1 MGETSENKPL
11 NYKKYLTIGLL
22 AHVDAGKT
30 TLSESLLYLSGRIR
44 KPGRVDHK
52 NAYLDTYE
60 LERSRGITIFS
71 KQAVFPLGDA
81 QVTLLDT
88 PGHVDFSTEMERT
101 LQVLDY
107 AILVINGMD
116 GVQGHTR
123 TLWSLLGRYQIP
135 VFLFINKM
143 DQEGTDREKLL
154 EELKRHLDGSCIAF
168 DQEEEMLHEELAT
181 CEESALE
188 EYLENGLLQEETIA
202 RLIAA
207 RNVFPCYFGSAL
219 KLRGVQELMDGLK
232 RYMCYT
238 CCAAEMPSA
247 ARGSLEKQ
255 KESQGN
261 EEHGQETF
269 GARVFK
275 ISRDPQGNRLT
286 HLRVTKGRLRVKDI
300 LTSAP
305 KAAKPWEEKVNQIR
319 IYSGEK
325 YEMVPEAETG
335 CVCAVTGLSHT
346 APGDGLG
353 AEETSHS
360 PALEPVLNYRILL
373 PEGCDAHVMLQKL
386 RQLEEEDPMLRIM
399 WDEELGEIYARLM
412 GAVQIEVLQS
422 LIRERFDTEV
432 TFDTGS
438 IVYKETI
445 QNTVEGVGHYEPLR
459 HYAEVHLLLEPSEPG
474 SGVELDTECSEDLL
488 DGNWQ
493 RLILTHLA
501 EREHRGVLTGSVV
514 TDLKITLLAGRAHP
528 KHTEGGDFRQATY
541 RAVRQGLMQAGS
553 ILLEPYYDFRLELP
567 SEMVGRAMTDLQKMA
582 GEFDPPQI
590 EGDTA
595 VLEGRAPVSTM
606 RDYQMEVNSYSRGQG
621 RLTLTFRGY
630 EPCHNAQ
637 EIIEEKGYDP
647 ERDLEN
653 PTGSVFC
660 AHGAGFAVPW
670 SEVPDHMH
678 IESLLAKRARRKEAQ
693 REALVGNGTAQGRNR
708 RPEFSKEEE
717 KELEEIFIR
726 TYGKVERKTPP
737 GSGMVTVSAKKNTR
751 RKEEA
756 VQEYLLVDGYNVIF
770 AWDDLKELAKVN
782 IEAARNKLMD
792 ILCNYQG
799 FRKYIVILVFDAYK
813 VDGYALEI
821 QKYHN
826 IHVVYTKEAETA
838 DQYIEKV
845 VHQIGKKYHV
855 TVVTSDGVEQV
866 VTLGQGG
873 KLISSREFL
882 EEVEIVRREI
892 RAEAERRREP
902 GKNYLFDHMDEKMAE
917 EMEEVRLGRKDTIG

>member
-1 MGETSENKPL
+1 MGDTSENRPV
-11 NYKKYLTIGLL
+11 NHKKYITIGLL

-71 KQAVFPLGDA
+71 KQAVFPLGET

-123 TLWSLLGRYQIP
+123 TLWSLLRRYRIP

-143 DQEGTDREKLL
+143 DQDGTDREKLL
-154 EELKRHLDGSCIAF
+154 EELKKHLDGSCIAF
-168 DQEEEMLHEELAT
+168 DQEEETLHEELAT
-181 CEESALE
+181 CEEYALE
-188 EYLENGLLQEETIA
+188 EYLEKGLLQEETIV

-219 KLRGVQELMDGLK
+219 KLRGVQELLDGLN
-232 RYMCYT
+232 RYMC
-238 CCAAEMPSA
+238 AFKGILSA
-247 ARGSLEKQ
+247 NQ
-255 KESQGN
+255 
-261 EEHGQETF
+261 F
-269 GARVFK
+269 GAKVFK
-275 ISRDPQGNRLT
+275 ISRDSQGNRLT
-286 HLRVTKGRLRVKDI
+286 HLRVTKGCLRVKDI
-300 LTSAP
+300 LSSA
-305 KAAKPWEEKVNQIR
+305 ANGAKPWEEKVNQIR

-325 YEMVPEAETG
+325 YEMVKEAEAG

-346 APGDGLG
+346 VPGEGLG
-353 AEETSHS
+353 AEKAAHS
-360 PALEPVLNYRILL
+360 PVLEPVLNYRILL
-373 PEGCDAHVMLQKL
+373 PEGCDAHVMLQNL
-386 RQLEEEDPMLRIM
+386 RQLEEEDPMLRMM
-399 WDEELGEIYARLM
+399 WDEELGEIYAQLM

-432 TFDTGS
+432 TFDTGN

-459 HYAEVHLLLEPSEPG
+459 HYAEVHLLLEPLKPG
-474 SGVELDTECSEDLL
+474 SGVAFDTECSEDLL
-488 DGNWQ
+488 EGNWQ

-567 SEMVGRAMTDLQKMA
+567 SEMVGRAMTDVQKMA
-582 GEFDPPQI
+582 GEFEPPEI
-590 EGDTA
+590 DGETA
-595 VLEGRAPVSTM
+595 VMEGRAPVATM

-621 RLTLTFRGY
+621 RLSLTFRGY

-637 EIIEEKGYDP
+637 EIMEEKGYDP
-647 ERDLEN
+647 ERDLKN

-670 SEVPDHMH
+670 NEVPDHMH
-678 IESLLAKRARRKEAQ
+678 IESLLAKRARRKEAEK
-693 REALVGNGTAQGRNR
+693 EAPVKGNEPGRIR
-708 RPEFSKEEE
+708 GSKFSKAEE

-737 GSGMVTVSAKKNTR
+737 GSGTVAVKAKKKTH
-751 RKEEA
+751 RKEEP
-756 VQEYLLVDGYNVIF
+756 VPEYLLVDGYNVIF

-799 FRKYIVILVFDAYK
+799 FRKCIVILVFDAYK

-882 EEVEIVRREI
+882 EEVEIVRKQIRE
-892 RAEAERRREP
+892 EAESRRES